1 MVYPWAFD
9 IYSLIHCTILF
20 GKNNDDDAPV
30 AVPVAPCYEKLK
42 DRLPLVLLDRL
53 NWVALKNFQQ
63 PRGISWYELGTTGTA
78 MALKR
83 RLERLSCLLE
93 LNHVQTNKNE
103 FKKYKFNI
111 AT

>member
-1 MVYPWAFD
+1 MLKLPSINDNLFFFRLV
-9 IYSLIHCTILF
+9 SLEKIKGFLWFYWTDLIGLPF
-20 GKNNDDDAPV
+20 GDNLASK
-30 AVPVAPCYEKLK
+30 
-42 DRLPLVLLDRL
+42 
-53 NWVALKNFQQ
+53 
-63 PRGISWYELGTTGTA
+63 
-78 MALKR
+78 ALKR